1 MEDKGTDKLTTISL
15 TDFKYAIATMK
26 RDDRKKLIQ
35 DIKSANGQA
44 GKENVVQ
51 TAITANIGDAVVKKA
66 AAAAEATDAD
76 ITAAEKAAADLGEL
90 ILKMNP
96 YTNSQIKNTNRSTG
110 EMEIIGANAVEMEG
124 PYAQEWTFKGHPQR
138 VGMAVRIKYRYPV
151 RNEGSETLFWVEDYL
166 LIGFQG
172 SMGG

>member
-1 MEDKGTDKLTTISL
+1 MEDKGTDQLTTISL
-15 TDFKYAIATMK
+15 TDFKHMIATMK

-44 GKENVVQ
+44 SNVVQ
-51 TAITANIGDAVVKKA
+51 TAITANIGDAVAKKA
-66 AAAAEATDAD
+66 AAAAEATEAD

-96 YTNSQIKNTNRSTG
+96 YTNSQIKDTNRSTG

-138 VGMAVRIKYRYPV
+138 VGTAVRIKYKYPV
-151 RNEGSETLFWVEDYL
+151 RNEGSEILFWVEDYL

>member
-1 MEDKGTDKLTTISL
+1 MADMGNVMLTTTFLKEVFATVKKKHGLPKLTQHL
-15 TDFKYAIATMK
+15 KNAQRADE
-26 RDDRKKLIQ
+26 IQ
-35 DIKSANGQA
+35 EI
-44 GKENVVQ
+44 VR
-51 TAITANIGDAVVKKA
+51 TAITAHIAEKVA
-66 AAAAEATDAD
+66 AAAV
-76 ITAAEKAAADLGEL
+76 AAEDDMNAANAAATALGEL

-96 YTNSQIKNTNRSTG
+96 YTNSQVKDRNNSTG
-110 EMEIIGANAVEMEG
+110 EMLISDDPVVETEG

-138 VGMAVRIKYRYPV
+138 VGMAARIKYRCPV